1 MPAAAVVIT
10 ALAAALLWLRGRLF
24 VVTVEGRSMEPFL
37 RAGQRAL
44 ARRVP
49 RGGVRAGQVVVIT
62 RPELGPAA
70 EIVGWDPG
78 RWMVKRAAAVSGDS
92 VPRVLTDTA
101 DTPTVPPGR
110 ILVLGDNPAVSLDS
124 RTFGP
129 VPAERVMGVV
139 IRRMRLPV

>member
-1 MPAAAVVIT
+1 MPVAAVLIA

-24 VVTVEGRSMEPFL
+24 VITVEGRSMEPFL

-44 ARRVP
+44 VRRVP
-49 RGGVRAGQVVVIT
+49 GGGVRAGQVVVVT
-62 RPELGPAA
+62 RPDLGPAA

-78 RWMVKRAAAVSGDS
+78 RWMVKRAAAVPGDS
-92 VPRVLTDTA
+92 VPGVLADTA
-101 DTPTVPPGR
+101 GAPTVPPGR

-129 VPAERVMGVV
+129 VPAERVLGVV
-139 IRRMRLPV
+139 IRRMRAPA